1 MTIWNGGKKVK
12 KTKSRL
18 MLMTKKKDD
27 MPEWALEEIKNAKFE
42 KPQLL
47 TRTGYILEIY
57 EEDKRIDTQLYEE
70 VEDGRHIV
78 TMELP
83 KNIKPDQC
91 EKGVVYEF
99 TFNLFKAPLSKK
111 VTDFLK
117 KEKEIEMDAIYQFE
131 MQKMELLDVASDG
144 DAVDESEE

>member
-1 MTIWNGGKKVK
+1 
-12 KTKSRL
+12 
-18 MLMTKKKDD
+18 MTKKKDD
-27 MPEWALEEIKNAKFE
+27 MPEWAMDEIKNAKFE

-57 EEDKRIDTQLYEE
+57 EEDKRVDTQLYEE

-83 KNIKPDQC
+83 KNIKPSQC

-117 KEKEIEMDAIYQFE
+117 KEKEIEMEAIYQFE

-144 DAVDESEE
+144 DAADESEE

>member
-1 MTIWNGGKKVK
+1 
-12 KTKSRL
+12 
-18 MLMTKKKDD
+18 MLMTKKDD
-27 MPEWALEEIKNAKFE
+27 MPEWVIDEIKNAKFE
-42 KPQLL
+42 KPESL

-57 EEDKRIDTQLYEE
+57 EDDKRIDTQLYEE

-78 TMELP
+78 TMQLP
-83 KNIKPDQC
+83 KNIKPNQC

-111 VTDFLK
+111 VVDFLK

-131 MQKMELLDVASDG
+131 MQKMELLDVASD
-144 DAVDESEE
+144 ADELEE

>member
-1 MTIWNGGKKVK
+1 
-12 KTKSRL
+12 
-18 MLMTKKKDD
+18 MTKKKDD

-144 DAVDESEE
+144 DAADESEE

>member
-1 MTIWNGGKKVK
+1 
-12 KTKSRL
+12 
-18 MLMTKKKDD
+18 MTKKKDD

-57 EEDKRIDTQLYEE
+57 EDDKRIDTQLYEE

>member
-1 MTIWNGGKKVK
+1 
-12 KTKSRL
+12 
-18 MLMTKKKDD
+18 MTKKKDD

-47 TRTGYILEIY
+47 TRTGYILEVY
-57 EEDKRIDTQLYEE
+57 EEDKRIDTQFYEE

-144 DAVDESEE
+144 DAADESEE

>member
-1 MTIWNGGKKVK
+1 
-12 KTKSRL
+12 
-18 MLMTKKKDD
+18 MTKKKDD
-27 MPEWALEEIKNAKFE
+27 MPEWAIEEIKNAKFE

-57 EEDKRIDTQLYEE
+57 EEDRRIDTQLYEE

-83 KNIKPDQC
+83 KNIKPSQC

-117 KEKEIEMDAIYQFE
+117 KEKEIEMEAIYQFE

>member
-1 MTIWNGGKKVK
+1 
-12 KTKSRL
+12 
-18 MLMTKKKDD
+18 MTKKKDD

-47 TRTGYILEIY
+47 TRTGYILEVY

-131 MQKMELLDVASDG
+131 MQRMELLDVASDG

>member
-1 MTIWNGGKKVK
+1 
-12 KTKSRL
+12 
-18 MLMTKKKDD
+18 MTKKKDD
-27 MPEWALEEIKNAKFE
+27 MPEWAIEEIKNAKFE

-83 KNIKPDQC
+83 KNIKPSQC

-131 MQKMELLDVASDG
+131 LQKMELLDVASDG
-144 DAVDESEE
+144 DAADESEE

>member
-1 MTIWNGGKKVK
+1 
-12 KTKSRL
+12 
-18 MLMTKKKDD
+18 MTKKKDD
-27 MPEWALEEIKNAKFE
+27 MPEWAMEEIKNAKFE

-83 KNIKPDQC
+83 KNIKPSQC

-144 DAVDESEE
+144 DTADESEE